1 MIRNTV
7 TKQTYPD
14 RQQAKKAMGHAA
26 FNKAVKN
33 GEIEYIVTTHDTTD
47 VII

>member
-1 MIRNTV
+1 MIQNKI

-33 GEIEYIVTTHDTTD
+33 GELEYIVTTHDTTD

>member
-1 MIRNTV
+1 MIQNKI
-7 TKQTYPD
+7 TKDTYPN

-33 GEIEYIVTTHDTTD
+33 GELEYIVTTHDATD
-47 VII
+47 IIL

>member
-1 MIRNTV
+1 MIQNKI
-7 TKQTYPD
+7 TKETYPD

-33 GEIEYIVTTHDTTD
+33 GELEYIVITHDITD
-47 VII
+47 VLI